1 MKRVLVFLL
10 VAVLIVGTLV
20 GCSSKEASNVDNSQ
34 ASNETGKNETEKTN
48 KEIPRFRI
56 GWNNELHTGNMHL
69 AFERPDLFENNDI
82 HLRPISDQHLEL
94 VQGLILWMD

>member
-1 MKRVLVFLL
+1 MKRIFLLLL
-10 VAVLIVGTLV
+10 VAALILSSLV
-20 GCSSKEASNVDNSQ
+20 GC
-34 ASNETGKNETEKTN
+34 TGKETAQDSDSVEVAEESGENETEKSSE
-48 KEIPRFRI
+48 EIPKFRI

-94 VQGLILWMD
+94 VQGLIL